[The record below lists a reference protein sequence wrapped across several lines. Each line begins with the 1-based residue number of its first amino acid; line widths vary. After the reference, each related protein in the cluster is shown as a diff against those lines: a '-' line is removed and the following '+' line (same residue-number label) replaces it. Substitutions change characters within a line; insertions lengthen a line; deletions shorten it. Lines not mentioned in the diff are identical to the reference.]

1 MVEDST
7 GAVKFVQARRKRPLA
22 HMKRPPTT
30 PNPVHQVQFNPTH
43 DVGGNVTIERDG
55 RCKYQ
60 KTKSFLFFF
69 PFNRYRTR
77 CLEK

>member
-7 GAVKFVQARRKRPLA
+7 GAVKFVQARRKRPLV

-30 PNPVHQVQFNPTH
+30 PNPVHQVQFNPNIH

-60 KTKSFLFFF
+60 KTKSFF
-69 PFNRYRTR
+69 
-77 CLEK
+77 